1 MNSHNVTKPKLSFW
15 QIWNMSFGFFGI
27 QFGWGLQM
35 GNMSAIYQFLG
46 AEESQLA
53 YLWLAAPLTGFLVQ
67 PIIGY
72 YSDRTWTKLGRR
84 RPYFLIGA
92 ILASISL
99 VLMPHC
105 SALWMAAGLL
115 WILDA
120 SVNISMEPF
129 RAFVGDKLP
138 PSQRNVGFAMQS
150 LLIGAG
156 AVIASALPFILKE
169 FFGVSSEASATSA
182 IPQTV
187 HVAFHLGAAVFFLA
201 VLYTVIMSKEDPP
214 ESMEEFQQMKAHG
227 AGIGHA
233 FREIILGVREMPGQ
247 MVRLSV
253 VQFFTWFAL
262 FCMWIYF
269 SPAVG
274 KKIFH
279 GEPLGEHKKSIN
291 EKLTQSSNEALLDQS
306 YRVAISYDAWKKS
319 RAENQAASTEPFSG
333 KLMRMFGLKAAAAA
347 TNAVSAEDIIGLI
360 DPPASVVINE
370 KQATMTSEEKAK
382 NPLVQTIAVA
392 LMDNPNRKEAA
403 EKILERLTL
412 ARNYQAGTS
421 WAGVCFSIYNLVA
434 FVFAFALLAIAAKVS
449 ARSIHIVCL
458 ALGAAGL
465 ISAALA
471 TIATPLLLSMVGV
484 GIAWAS
490 ILSMPYAMLA
500 NVVDPKR
507 MGFFMGVFN
516 LFIVIPQIIAAVAL
530 GKLVESFLNNDSMN
544 AVLMGGISLAI
555 ASFFC
560 FFVKKQDT
568 K

>member
-1 MNSHNVTKPKLSFW
+1 MNEKRPLSFW

-46 AEESQLA
+46 AEESELA
-53 YLWLAAPLTGFLVQ
+53 YLWLAAPLTGFIVQ

-84 RPYFLIGA
+84 RPYFLVGA
-92 ILASISL
+92 ILASLAL
-99 VLMPHC
+99 VLMPHS
-105 SALWMAAGLL
+105 SAIWMAAGLL
-115 WILDA
+115 WLLDA
-120 SVNISMEPF
+120 SVNVSMEPF

-138 PSQRNVGFAMQS
+138 PAQRNVGFAMQS

-156 AVIASALPFILKE
+156 AVIASSLPFILKE
-169 FFGVSSEASATSA
+169 FFGVSSEASAESA

-201 VLYTVIMSKEDPP
+201 VLYTVLMSKEDPP
-214 ESMEEFQQMKAHG
+214 HDAQEFARMKAQG

-233 FREIILGVREMPGQ
+233 FREIILGVKEMPAQ

-274 KKIFH
+274 KKVFH
-279 GEPLGEHKKSIN
+279 GEPLGEHDAGVKETLLAPEQQKVLDRSY
-291 EKLTQSSNEALLDQS
+291 ALA
-306 YRVAISYDAWKKS
+306 VSYDAWKQSQTTKATGPQES
-319 RAENQAASTEPFSG
+319 FG
-333 KLMRMFGLKAAAAA
+333 DKIMRMFGLKAAPPEAQSISAETMAGLISQADAVKFDAKQAA
-347 TNAVSAEDIIGLI
+347 TTAA
-360 DPPASVVINE
+360 
-370 KQATMTSEEKAK
+370 EKAK
-382 NPLVQTIAVA
+382 NPMVQTFAVT
-392 LMDNPNRKEAA
+392 MMKQPDPTVAA
-403 EKILERLTL
+403 TSIVQRLAL
-412 ARNYQAGTS
+412 ARDYQAGTS
-421 WAGVCFSIYNLVA
+421 WAGVCFSIYNLVS
-434 FVFAFALLAIAAKVS
+434 FVFAFVLLAIATKVS

-458 ALGAAGL
+458 GLGAVGL
-465 ISAALA
+465 ISAAMA
-471 TIATPLLLSMVGV
+471 GSASLLLVSMIGV

-490 ILSMPYAMLA
+490 ILSMPYAMLSH
-500 NVVDPKR
+500 VVDPQR

-530 GKLVESFLNNDSMN
+530 GKLVEALMNNDSMN
-544 AVLMGGISLAI
+544 AVLMGGVSLAI
-555 ASFFC
+555 AAICC
-560 FFVKKQDT
+560 FWVKVDAT
-568 K
+568 KSV